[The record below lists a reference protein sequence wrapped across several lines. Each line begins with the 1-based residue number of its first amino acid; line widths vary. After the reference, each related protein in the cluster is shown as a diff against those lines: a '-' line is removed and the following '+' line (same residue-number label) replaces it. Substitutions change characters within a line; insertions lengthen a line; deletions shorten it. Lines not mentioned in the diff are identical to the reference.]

1 VLRNNNNNNNKRLN
15 NRTKSMKVFG
25 RFGQMAAHAA
35 DRKDRQKPAAQSKC
49 SRNTVSGAKGGS
61 SGHHRSKSPLSL
73 RRFQIDRVRTAME
86 YDSEDSGDDIWEER
100 SRYSR
105 YCVFN
110 DQNVGEEVDDRH
122 KSDEVDRYAN
132 TAPGIDPLWSMSM
145 DSFPPVWRPRSEEES
160 RRKTYNEVENGRS
173 VESNIPCQQPTKIPK
188 REEVSVPKTNAETK
202 QKAKSRIIKP
212 NKYNLSERRV
222 LEARSTGKLKEIE
235 SEVKRESETDAKK
248 KTKVKEAFNEIE
260 SQNDVKD
267 KQLVNKSEGSS
278 MRYTIS
284 NRAEEEVKCAEVAIK
299 LQASQSTATGSD
311 GYGSDDS
318 QLVLEAVET
327 VYEDDDD
334 DSRSDPD
341 TSRNGNHP
349 STKTRKVGRSS
360 DTPNSKITKKKRQSA
375 KRSLAM
381 IDIKTYLRAIMG
393 WRKASKNKV
402 KRGNTA
408 IAKQKKTRDKVS
420 SNAKQVNSVRT
431 KDLRTHT
438 KLSEISLDSERV
450 RSPLAEKTCYH
461 GTDGKRRNNVV
472 RNERESR
479 IFSQLQT
486 KRLLT
491 AEVSSETSSH
501 EQSSATG
508 RTISSSRK
516 PKMYDKSLM
525 TEESLESA
533 EFVAAPL
540 LQSRSSNSN
549 RTPAAQ
555 RVRRTLPNELDEF
568 PGAVVRGYNEEKPQ
582 LVQCL
587 NFYYCGLMA
596 NCAESTINT
605 TQCKP
610 SLQTA
615 IEINDGNEG
624 ITDGVKPF
632 GRLSPKPTVEVVLD
646 GLLAESRDDIAETK
660 DSFLKQAPDLQPVS
674 RINNVVR
681 EVSGLQLHLDD
692 DSEKL
697 QKHEAIRRAE
707 LHDAD
712 DNISV
717 SSIQIPMTC
726 VPSKDS
732 SEERAYAKGKGRT
745 LFARFRKKIDGSVHT
760 E

>member
-1 VLRNNNNNNNKRLN
+1 
-15 NRTKSMKVFG
+15 
-25 RFGQMAAHAA
+25 
-35 DRKDRQKPAAQSKC
+35 
-49 SRNTVSGAKGGS
+49 
-61 SGHHRSKSPLSL
+61 
-73 RRFQIDRVRTAME
+73 
-86 YDSEDSGDDIWEER
+86 
-100 SRYSR
+100 
-105 YCVFN
+105 
-110 DQNVGEEVDDRH
+110 
-122 KSDEVDRYAN
+122 
-132 TAPGIDPLWSMSM
+132 
-145 DSFPPVWRPRSEEES
+145 
-160 RRKTYNEVENGRS
+160 
-173 VESNIPCQQPTKIPK
+173 
-188 REEVSVPKTNAETK
+188 VPKTNAETK
-202 QKAKSRIIKP
+202 QKAKSRIFKP
-212 NKYNLSERRV
+212 IKYNLSERRV

-327 VYEDDDD
+327 VYEEDDDA
-334 DSRSDPD
+334 SRSDPD

-360 DTPNSKITKKKRQSA
+360 DTQNSKITKKKRQSA

-393 WRKASKNKV
+393 WRKASKIRGKNKV
-402 KRGNTA
+402 RRGNTA

-420 SNAKQVNSVRT
+420 SNAKQANSVRT

-438 KLSEISLDSERV
+438 KLSEKSLDSERV
-450 RSPLAEKTCYH
+450 RSPFAERTRYD

-491 AEVSSETSSH
+491 AEVSSETSSY

-533 EFVAAPL
+533 EFIAAPL

-549 RTPAAQ
+549 RTPAQ

-605 TQCKP
+605 SQCKP

-624 ITDGVKPF
+624 ISDGVKPF

-660 DSFLKQAPDLQPVS
+660 DFFLKQAPDLQPVS

-692 DSEKL
+692 DSEKR

-726 VPSKDS
+726 VPSKDR

-745 LFARFRKKIDGSVHT
+745 LFDRFRKKIDGSVHT

>member
-1 VLRNNNNNNNKRLN
+1 
-15 NRTKSMKVFG
+15 
-25 RFGQMAAHAA
+25 MAAHAA

-110 DQNVGEEVDDRH
+110 DENVGEEVDDRH

-145 DSFPPVWRPRSEEES
+145 DSFPPVWRPWSEEES
-160 RRKTYNEVENGRS
+160 KRKTSNEVENGRS
-173 VESNIPCQQPTKIPK
+173 VESNTPCQQPITIPK

-202 QKAKSRIIKP
+202 QKAKSRIFKP
-212 NKYNLSERRV
+212 IKYNLSERRV

-235 SEVKRESETDAKK
+235 SEFKRESETDAKK
-248 KTKVKEAFNEIE
+248 KTKVKKEPFNEIE

-278 MRYTIS
+278 MRYTIY
-284 NRAEEEVKCAEVAIK
+284 NRAEEEEKCAEVAIK

-327 VYEDDDD
+327 VYEEDDDA
-334 DSRSDPD
+334 SRSDPD

-360 DTPNSKITKKKRQSA
+360 DTQNSKITKKKRQSA

-393 WRKASKNKV
+393 WRKASKIRGKNKL
-402 KRGNTA
+402 N
-408 IAKQKKTRDKVS
+408 
-420 SNAKQVNSVRT
+420 
-431 KDLRTHT
+431 
-438 KLSEISLDSERV
+438 LSRL
-450 RSPLAEKTCYH
+450 PCYN
-461 GTDGKRRNNVV
+461 RAP
-472 RNERESR
+472 R
-479 IFSQLQT
+479 IPIGH
-486 KRLLT
+486 LL
-491 AEVSSETSSH
+491 
-501 EQSSATG
+501 
-508 RTISSSRK
+508 
-516 PKMYDKSLM
+516 
-525 TEESLESA
+525 
-533 EFVAAPL
+533 
-540 LQSRSSNSN
+540 
-549 RTPAAQ
+549 Q

-605 TQCKP
+605 SQCKP

-624 ITDGVKPF
+624 ISDGVKPF

-660 DSFLKQAPDLQPVS
+660 DFFLKQAPDLQPVS

-692 DSEKL
+692 DSEKR

-745 LFARFRKKIDGSVHT
+745 LFDRFRKKIDGSVHT